1 MQAVILAAGMGK
13 RLKEL
18 TRDNTKCMVQVNGVT
33 LISRLLH
40 QLEGRQ
46 LSRVIIVVGYQGQK
60 LMDYIGT
67 LDLQIPVVF
76 VENPIYDKTNNI
88 YSLALAKDWLCREDT
103 LLFES
108 DLIFEDEVIDLLVND
123 QRDTLALVDRYESWM
138 DGTCV
143 KLAEDD
149 SITEFVPGKKFRF
162 EERDGMLGAVIH
174 PKHRILPLLR
184 GHFCSRLPDES
195 FLIYDAAHGTALLHR
210 DGQVRYLT
218 MERYIPGTDETE
230 LDWQRMWKRFFKALT
245 IEQRRDEKAQ
255 MNHVPKR
262 FWQDMCEMQADLL

>member
-1 MQAVILAAGMGK
+1 MSYEAHVTDTAYCYDGSFAGFLCCVFESYARKEIPAEVCPPEEGQLNFFCTDPGK
-13 RLKEL
+13 
-18 TRDNTKCMVQVNGVT
+18 
-33 LISRLLH
+33 
-40 QLEGRQ
+40 
-46 LSRVIIVVGYQGQK
+46 
-60 LMDYIGT
+60 
-67 LDLQIPVVF
+67 DL
-76 VENPIYDKTNNI
+76 
-88 YSLALAKDWLCREDT
+88 T
-103 LLFES
+103 LLRFVRLCFAQGPRAAQMLGDPDAAAAFALERVV
-108 DLIFEDEVIDLLVND
+108 DNEACRLI
-123 QRDTLALVDRYESWM
+123 
-138 DGTCV
+138 
-143 KLAEDD
+143 
-149 SITEFVPGKKFRF
+149 EFIRF

-255 MNHVPKR
+255 MSHVPKR

>member
-1 MQAVILAAGMGK
+1 MPGRAGDACVRSGGVG
-13 RLKEL
+13 RPGDDHCLGVGPQQLLEL
-18 TRDNTKCMVQVNGVT
+18 
-33 LISRLLH
+33 LIAQH
-40 QLEGRQ
+40 
-46 LSRVIIVVGYQGQK
+46 
-60 LMDYIGT
+60 
-67 LDLQIPVVF
+67 
-76 VENPIYDKTNNI
+76 
-88 YSLALAKDWLCREDT
+88 
-103 LLFES
+103 
-108 DLIFEDEVIDLLVND
+108 
-123 QRDTLALVDRYESWM
+123 
-138 DGTCV
+138 
-143 KLAEDD
+143 
-149 SITEFVPGKKFRF
+149 
-162 EERDGMLGAVIH
+162 GAVIH

-210 DGQVRYLT
+210 DGQVRYLA